1 MSDLTPKEFYIFLK
15 ENGINELYFFTTVR
29 SACSMLHAR
38 ELLSPYQL
46 SYRGLPASVIGS
58 EASYKVNNMWNKIP
72 LYLDDLHPYY
82 KNRNL
87 LGPVYMGINVDF
99 LLNIDE
105 KDFRVS
111 KKRPTKASKFED
123 KEDLFYSSIEE
134 FANDYQN
141 IIPGHRLQNV
151 VVLIRDKRSHIS
163 LDKYL
168 TSFYLDKLRTRHML
182 YKKANKALYAAVL
195 ELSHDARMNVR
206 RCEDP
211 ACRCHDSYDK
221 LNIDDAEKLFLP

>member
-1 MSDLTPKEFYIFLK
+1 MFKLKERYRVQSENSYNEAFMKFVVNKSNWSDIKGNSGLLARVYDWFKTRTELDLTQTNNVSLPTKEEDRFKVLVYETA
-15 ENGINELYFFTTVR
+15 ENGIDRMHWRAPTME
-29 SACSMLHAR
+29 
-38 ELLSPYQL
+38 
-46 SYRGLPASVIGS
+46 
-58 EASYKVNNMWNKIP
+58 
-72 LYLDDLHPYY
+72 YLI
-82 KNRNL
+82 K
-87 LGPVYMGINVDF
+87 
-99 LLNIDE
+99 
-105 KDFRVS
+105 
-111 KKRPTKASKFED
+111 
-123 KEDLFYSSIEE
+123 E